1 MEQDFK
7 KTIFYRSFMTCV
19 FAGLAGTV
27 LCMFYDLAFV
37 QMMKFP
43 LSAIINVST
52 LIFAINIVFL
62 VIGMLY
68 YTAVALLKNGEP
80 VYITLFIL
88 VTAFLLWKIQGFKR
102 TDNPV
107 INTQFRY
114 LSSGIVIILGLLAA
128 VIVPV
133 LYRNKKFDEYVL

>member
-1 MEQDFK
+1 MEKDFQK
-7 KTIFYRSFMTCV
+7 NIFYRSFMTCV
-19 FAGLAGTV
+19 FAGLIGTV

-37 QMMKFP
+37 GIMKFP

-62 VIGMLY
+62 AIGMLY
-68 YTAVALLKNGEP
+68 YVAVALLKNGEA
-80 VYITLFIL
+80 VYIALLIIITGL
-88 VTAFLLWKIQGFKR
+88 LLWKIQSFQR
-102 TDNPV
+102 TDNAA

-114 LSSGIVIILGLLAA
+114 LSSGIIVILGLLAA
-128 VIVPV
+128 VIVPW